1 MLQET
6 EATLL
11 AEDMKS
17 KLQAAGWTNIRL
29 TTLRELAKV
38 NLERALQ
45 LVMHVFV
52 NKSSNELFLMEDTF
66 CEKVRHFLNFSD
78 YHCNYFVR
86 GMGLKRLDMP
96 LLILEE

>member
-1 MLQET
+1 MIQET

-17 KLQAAGWTNIRL
+17 KLQAAGWTNVRL

-38 NLERALQ
+38 NLERALR
-45 LVMHVFV
+45 LIMYVFAS
-52 NKSSNELFLMEDTF
+52 KDYKELYLMDDVLLQQAARFIDFREYSGGYY
-66 CEKVRHFLNFSD
+66 VRSITI
-78 YHCNYFVR
+78 
-86 GMGLKRLDMP
+86 KRLDMP